1 MTEFADLSEIIN
13 RMTGGNSGFPENIF
27 LWIDNRIDSAAA
39 TATVAGKWT
48 SLWRY
53 NCTTGGSGGLPGAIN
68 APDNTTRGGLMQA
81 NPSGGREKW
90 LLGNGVVSGAAGA
103 LLLYDRLLHNSGL
116 SAIVTTAQAVGGT
129 LTRNIGGLGNQI
141 WVEIY
146 TLIGTTA
153 TTITASYT
161 NQAGISGRTT
171 KPVIIGGTGNR
182 EGERMLPLPL
192 QDGDTGVQA
201 VASVTLVGSTV
212 TAGNIGVT
220 VVKPIGLG
228 IIPAAGTG
236 FWRDYVSGLP
246 GLPKVDTNACIAL
259 AFMANAA
266 VAPQLMF
273 AAGMAER

>member
-1 MTEFADLSEIIN
+1 MTAFADLSEIIN
-13 RMTGGNSGFPENIF
+13 RMTGGNSGTPENIF
-27 LWIDNRIDSAAA
+27 AWIDNRIDSVAA

-53 NCTTGGSGGLPGAIN
+53 NCSMGGSGALPGAVN
-68 APDNTTRGGLMQA
+68 VPDNTTRGGLMHT

-90 LLGNGVVSGAAGA
+90 LLGNGVVGGAAGA
-103 LLLYDRLLHNSGL
+103 LLIYDRLLHNSGL
-116 SAIVTTAQAVGGT
+116 SGTLTTAQTVGGT
-129 LTRNIGGLGNQI
+129 LTRNTGGEGNQI

-161 NQAGISGRTT
+161 NQAGVSGRTT
-171 KPVIIGGTGNR
+171 KPVAIGGTGNR

-201 VASVTLVGSTV
+201 VASVTLAASTV
-212 TAGNIGVT
+212 TAGNFGVT
-220 VVKPIGLG
+220 VMKPMGLG
-228 IIPAAGTG
+228 IIPAAGSG
-236 FWRDYVSGLP
+236 YWRDYVSGLP
-246 GLPKVDTNACIAL
+246 GLPKIDTDACLAL
-259 AFMANAA
+259 AFLANSTT
-266 VAPQLMF
+266 APQLMF